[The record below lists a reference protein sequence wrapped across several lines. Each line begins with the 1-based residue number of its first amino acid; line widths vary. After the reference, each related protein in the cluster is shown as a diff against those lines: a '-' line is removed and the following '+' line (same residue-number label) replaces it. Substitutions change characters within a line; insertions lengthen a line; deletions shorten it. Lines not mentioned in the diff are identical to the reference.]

1 MTPTPDDLS
10 RVLHKA
16 YEASLSHPTRDPIAF
31 QADFIQAYFE
41 RRAALMRE
49 EPMDM
54 TTLTISQLIDKL
66 TLIYETYGD
75 LEVFGQGGVRNEI
88 LPFRGAGVV
97 KNSDPMYVILNRP
110 KQV

>member
-1 MTPTPDDLS
+1 MTPTSDDLS

-16 YEASLSHPTRDPIAF
+16 YEVSLIHQTRDPIGF
-31 QADFIQAYFE
+31 QAEYIKGYFE
-41 RRAALMRE
+41 RRAAMADQ
-49 EPMDM
+49 PMDM